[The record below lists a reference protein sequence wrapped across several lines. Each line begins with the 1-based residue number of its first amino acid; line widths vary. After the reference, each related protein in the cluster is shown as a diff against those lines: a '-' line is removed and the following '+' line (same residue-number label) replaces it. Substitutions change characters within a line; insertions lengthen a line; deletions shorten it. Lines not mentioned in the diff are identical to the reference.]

1 MNKHFKNSFGV
12 TSDNIH
18 LLKAF
23 IQEAE
28 AIGWQHRETD
38 YNILDQTLKLY
49 FGGNDEKYN
58 LKPNHF
64 WTCHSYSIP
73 TTRYDLP
80 SQWNQALEAARE
92 EAKPT
97 VQIGDY
103 VKITNTGLVYSSHS
117 QLFQS
122 LGFRN
127 TVENSGVECSG
138 LLGKVFATTMHD
150 INRIF
155 LLALDLENGEQL
167 LIGEAGI
174 EKVKA
179 TAAVK
184 SKFNI
189 LKVKSGDWVTCLP
202 GFKGGDGLNE
212 DPEYAGHGYKAG
224 HTFQVTSVQADN
236 ADKGDIAFGGING
249 ECGVWAK
256 FLRKATETEIKEN
269 KLRKTVKIGNSSL
282 HVTVNKS
289 GATAGGYDL
298 DMDSLRSLYSLMID
312 PKKVLDS
319 LKCHCAIHIHKINIG
334 CCEDVTRYELKEIID
349 VYDSFQ

>member
-12 TSDNIH
+12 TSDSIH

-28 AIGWQHRETD
+28 AIGWQHQETD
-38 YNILDQTLKLY
+38 YSTLDQTLKLY

-64 WTCHSYSIP
+64 WTCNSYEIP

-103 VKITNTGLVYSSHS
+103 VKITNTGLVYSSHFR
-117 QLFQS
+117 LFQS

-127 TVENSGVECSG
+127 TVENRGVECSG
-138 LLGKVFATTMHD
+138 LLGKVFAVAD
-150 INRIF
+150 NGF
-155 LLALDLENGEQL
+155 VVLALDLENGEQL

-202 GFKGGDGLNE
+202 GFKGGNGLIK
-212 DPEYAGHGYKAG
+212 DPKYAGYGYRAG
-224 HTFQVTSVQADN
+224 HTFQVTSVKADN

-249 ECGVWAK
+249 ESGVWAK

-289 GATAGGYDL
+289 GAEAEGRNL
-298 DMDSLRSLYSLMID
+298 DMDSLRSLYSLMLD
-312 PKKVLDS
+312 PKRVLDS
-319 LKCHCAIHIHKINIG
+319 LKCHWPIHIYKINIG
-334 CCEDVTRYELKEIID
+334 CCEDVTREELKQIID
-349 VYDSFQ
+349 AYDSFQ

>member
-1 MNKHFKNSFGV
+1 MPSSCRV
-12 TSDNIH
+12 
-18 LLKAF
+18 KAKWL
-23 IQEAE
+23 I
-28 AIGWQHRETD
+28 AI
-38 YNILDQTLKLY
+38 
-49 FGGNDEKYN
+49 
-58 LKPNHF
+58 
-64 WTCHSYSIP
+64 
-73 TTRYDLP
+73 P

-103 VKITNTGLVYSSHS
+103 VKITNTGLVYSSHFR
-117 QLFQS
+117 LFQS

-127 TVENSGVECSG
+127 TEENSGAECSG
-138 LLGKVFATTMHD
+138 LLGKVFAVAD
-150 INRIF
+150 NGSVV
-155 LLALDLENGEQL
+155 LALDLENGEQL

-202 GFKGGDGLNE
+202 GFKGGNGLIK
-212 DPEYAGHGYKAG
+212 DPKYAGYGYRAG

-256 FLRKATETEIKEN
+256 FLRKATETEIEEN
-269 KLRKTVKIGNSSL
+269 KLRKTVKIGLGKL
-282 HVTVNKS
+282 HVIVTKS
-289 GATAGGYDL
+289 GATADSRDL
-298 DMDSLRSLYSLMID
+298 DMDSLRSLYSLMLD
-312 PKKVLDS
+312 PKRVLDS
-319 LKCHCAIHIHKINIG
+319 LKCHWPIHIYKINIG
-334 CCEDVTRYELKEIID
+334 CCEDVTREELKQIID
-349 VYDSFQ
+349 AYDSFQ

>member
-28 AIGWQHRETD
+28 AIGWEHQESD
-38 YNILDQTLKLY
+38 YSTLDQTLKLY

-103 VKITNTGLVYSSHS
+103 VKITNTGLVYSSHFRM
-117 QLFQS
+117 FQS

-202 GFKGGDGLNE
+202 GFKGDNGLIK
-212 DPEYAGHGYKAG
+212 DPKYAGYGYRAG
-224 HTFQVTSVQADN
+224 HTFQVTSVQAGN

-249 ECGVWAK
+249 GSGVWAK

-282 HVTVNKS
+282 QVTVTKS

>member
-1 MNKHFKNSFGV
+1 MKKNFKNSFGV
-12 TSDNIH
+12 TSDSIH

-28 AIGWQHRETD
+28 AIGWQHQETD
-38 YNILDQTLKLY
+38 YSTLDQTLKLY
-49 FGGNDEKYN
+49 FGGNDEKYD

-64 WTCHSYSIP
+64 WTCNSYEIP

-103 VKITNTGLVYSSHS
+103 VKITNTGLVYSSHYRM
-117 QLFQS
+117 FQS

-127 TVENSGVECSG
+127 KVENSGAECSG
-138 LLGKVFATTMHD
+138 LLGKVFAVAD
-150 INRIF
+150 NGSVV
-155 LLALDLENGEQL
+155 LALDLENGEQL

-224 HTFQVTSVQADN
+224 HTFEVTKITTDTEG
-236 ADKGDIAFGGING
+236 KGDIAFGGISG
-249 ECGVWAK
+249 GCGVWAK
-256 FLRKATETEIKEN
+256 FLRKATKTEIKES
-269 KLRKTVKIGNSSL
+269 KLTKTIQIGLGKL
-282 HVTVNKS
+282 HVIVTKS
-289 GATAGGYDL
+289 GATADSRDL
-298 DMDSLRSLYSLMID
+298 DMDSLRSLYSLMLD
-312 PKKVLDS
+312 PKRVLDS
-319 LKCHCAIHIHKINIG
+319 LKCHWPIHIYKINIG
-334 CCEDVTRYELKEIID
+334 CCEDVTREELKQIID
-349 VYDSFQ
+349 AYDSFQ